1 MIKSMTAY
9 GRSSKASSLG
19 RWNVEIH
26 SVNRKFLDL
35 SIQIPKE
42 FLVFDIEIRKALS
55 LDIQRGQVTVK
66 VSLSKEGLSRELI
79 SQQVA
84 QLKTVQ
90 AFYAQVA
97 KELHL
102 PSNEIE
108 SLAFLLE
115 QRDVVVSRD
124 MSFNEAEL
132 QVDLMLTV
140 QEALTQ
146 YLLMKE
152 TEGRVLGIEIQKYL
166 SHIQGKLSEL
176 EQYAPVSTQNYKKRL
191 IERIQ
196 ELKVLDPSDEDRI
209 LREVMIYAEKTDIA
223 EEITRLTSHLQQF
236 YALFTSKD
244 RSVGRAMDFLLQE
257 MNREVNTMC
266 SKADITEMTLVCIQM
281 KGELEKIREQVQNIE

>member
-35 SIQIPKE
+35 SIQMPKE

-90 AFYAQVA
+90 SFYAQVA
-97 KELHL
+97 KELNL
-102 PSNEIE
+102 PANEIA
-108 SLAFLLE
+108 SLAFLLG

-152 TEGRVLGIEIQKYL
+152 AEGRVLGIEIQKYL

-176 EQYAPVSTQNYKKRL
+176 EQYAPVCTQNYKKRL

-236 YALFTSKD
+236 YALFSSKD

-266 SKADITEMTLVCIQM
+266 SKSDTTEMTLVCMQM